1 MKNDK
6 PIIGAGG
13 GIGGKGAGV
22 GGVGGASVPQDNLNS
37 RQYARILELISEGEI
52 DGFPSARSYNRTTE
66 NGEIAYRYA
75 ALKDIFLDNTAI
87 LQADAIIPTNGTAPA
102 SNKFNFQGVNS
113 YLRFGTQNQDWI
125 RGFKA
130 SETPY
135 SVNSIITFATPVVR
149 TVTDTNVDA
158 VRVTI
163 SVPQLQWFNANGTI
177 SGAQVNISVQLSYD
191 GAPYTDDPAEGA
203 IRSGDTRMQFN
214 GRTADLYQR
223 SFVVDFLKPW
233 SSSVAIKIIRE
244 TPDAGS
250 PPDPPNATRIDKIY
264 WATYS
269 EVRYSKLRYPNSAL
283 VGFVLPSEQFNSI
296 PSRAFRIRGIKVQIP
311 SNARPALG
319 PYGRGALIFKNEPW
333 DGTFT
338 QSTSGGYTWGGKQWT
353 SDPAWIL
360 WDLLTNKRY
369 GFGDHI
375 QTSKLDKWAFYEAS
389 QYCSA
394 RNTYLTDGRSGTT
407 DDYDAQTGKHGI
419 DDGTGVFEPRFSC
432 SVNIQT
438 QEEAYKLIND
448 MCSTFRAMPFWSTG
462 ALALAQ
468 DRPTDF
474 SYCFSPANVINGD
487 FTYSGSSLK
496 TRHTVVQVSY
506 MDLDARDVNYEVV
519 EDAEAIAKYGVIK
532 ADISAFA
539 CTSRGQARRIGE
551 WMLYSEQNETNT
563 ISFQTSADA
572 GIMVRPGDVVQ
583 VYDPVISGERRGGR
597 VKTATTTQ
605 ILIDDTTQTVL
616 PNLTQNPVIR
626 VLLPDGT
633 FGSSRISDTSGNIVF
648 LETALVSTPQPGAP
662 FVISSDDVR
671 PTLWRVLSVT
681 EEEGALYTITG
692 LAYSAQKYDY
702 VERHQ
707 EIPVRDITNL
717 NVPPP
722 ATSNIQAAEYLY
734 ESNGQVVQKIIVSW
748 QPVPQAYQYRFR
760 YRVTNGNWTTAYPKA
775 PEYEILGT
783 EVGRYEFEIT
793 TENSA
798 RRGSN
803 AATATFD
810 AIGKTAP
817 PSTIPDLF
825 IAPIDDKNAELYW
838 PQATDIDVK
847 IGGQI
852 RIRHSPLADG
862 TATWGQSNDIV
873 PAVAG
878 SSTRKIVPLLEG
890 TYFIRAVDSTGNE
903 SAGTASVIVDL
914 PAPQD
919 TLLIQEYREEDN
931 SPPFNGTTNNMSYN
945 EEEIG
950 LILASDTLVDDM
962 ATDGDWDAL
971 GLIDYIGGAASEG
984 SYIFAETL
992 DLGGTY
998 DIDLRNILKTRAY
1011 EPGNLW
1017 DDRLENID
1025 LWDDIDG
1032 DDLGAAN
1039 CQLYVR
1045 TTTDNPSGSPTWGEW
1060 QPFVNNT
1067 TRGRGFQ
1074 FKLIATSNNPAQNV
1088 VVEELGVITQF
1099 QRRVES
1105 ERNKTSGAAAYA
1117 VTFPTAF
1124 YGTPSIGITAQDM
1137 GTGDYF
1143 TVSSISR
1150 TGFTVTFR
1158 NSGGSMVSKVFDYQA
1173 VGHGRQIT

>member
-6 PIIGAGG
+6 TIIGAGG
-13 GIGGKGAGV
+13 GGGGGGGKG
-22 GGVGGASVPQDNLNS
+22 GGTGGAGGASVPRDNLNS
-37 RQYARILELISEGEI
+37 VKYARVLELISEGEI
-52 DGFPSARSYNRTTE
+52 EGFPSARSYTKDTVEYN
-66 NGEIAYRYA
+66 NA
-75 ALKDIFLDNTAI
+75 ALKDTFLDNTPI
-87 LQADAIIPTNGTAPA
+87 LREGANVA
-102 SNKFNFQGVNS
+102 SLQDSDFNFKGVLN
-113 YLRFGTQNQDWI
+113 YLRFGTQSQDWI
-125 RGFKA
+125 RGFRL
-130 SETPY
+130 SETP
-135 SVNSIITFATPVVR
+135 SNVSALVTFAVPVTR
-149 TVTDTNVDA
+149 TITDTNVDA
-158 VRVTI
+158 MRITM
-163 SVPQLQWFNANGTI
+163 SLPQLQFFKADGSVTGT
-177 SGAQVNISVQLSYD
+177 QVNIRVEVSYD
-191 GAPYTDDPAEGA
+191 GGAFSSDPANGG
-203 IRSGDTRMQFN
+203 IPSGDSRMQFK

-223 SFVVDFLKPW
+223 AFVIDFTQSW
-233 SSSVAIKIIRE
+233 TTSVAVRVVRE
-244 TPDAGS
+244 TEDAPAG
-250 PPDPPNATRIDKIY
+250 DPPNSTRVDEIY
-264 WATYS
+264 WASYS
-269 EVRYSKLRYPNSAL
+269 EIRYSKLRYPNSAL
-283 VGFVLPSEQFNSI
+283 VGFVIPAEQFGSI
-296 PSRAFRIRGIKVQIP
+296 PSRSFRIRGIKVRIP

-319 PYGRGALIFKNEPW
+319 PFGRGALIFKDEPW

-338 QSTSGGYTWGGKQWT
+338 QSTSGGYTWGGTQWT

-360 WDLLTNKRY
+360 WDLLTSTRY
-369 GFGDHI
+369 GLGDHI
-375 QTSKLDKWAFYEAS
+375 QASKLDKWAFYEAS

-394 RNTYLTDGRSGTT
+394 RNTRPSGST
-407 DDYDAQTGKHGI
+407 DDYDPATGRHGL
-419 DDGTGVFEPRFSC
+419 DDGTGTFEPRFSC

-506 MDLDARDVNYEVV
+506 MDLNARDVNYEVV
-519 EDAEAIAKYGVIK
+519 EDADAIAKYGVVK
-532 ADISAFA
+532 ANISAFA

-551 WMLYSEQNETNT
+551 WLLYSEQNETNT

-583 VYDPVISGERRGGR
+583 VYDAVISGERRGGR

-605 ILIDDTTQTVL
+605 IAIDDATATVI
-616 PNLTQNPVIR
+616 PASNLNPVIR

-633 FGSSRISDTSGNIVF
+633 FGSSRIGSSSGNIIF
-648 LETALVSTPQPGAP
+648 LETELPSTPQPGAV

-692 LAYSAQKYDY
+692 LSYLQQKYDY
-702 VERHQ
+702 VERQ
-707 EIPVRDITNL
+707 QAIPARDVTNL

-722 ATSNIQAAEYLY
+722 ATTNIQASEYLY

-748 QPVPQAYQYRFR
+748 QPVAAAFQYRFR
-760 YRVTNGNWTTAYPKA
+760 YRLTNGNWTTAYTKA
-775 PEYEILGT
+775 AEYEIIET

-793 TENSA
+793 TENFA
-798 RRGSN
+798 RRGGNS
-803 AATATFD
+803 ATATFD
-810 AIGKTAP
+810 AVGKTAP
-817 PSTIPDLF
+817 PNTIPDLF
-825 IAPIDDKNAELYW
+825 IAPIDQYNAELYW
-838 PQATDIDVK
+838 PQTVDIDVR

-852 RIRHSPLADG
+852 RIRHSPLTDG

-873 PAVAG
+873 PAVSG

-890 TYFIRAVDSTGNE
+890 TYFIRAVDSIGNE
-903 SAGTASVIVDL
+903 SAGTASVVVDL

-919 TLLIQEYREEDN
+919 VLLIQEYREEDN
-931 SPPFNGTTNNMSYN
+931 SPPFNGTVDNMSYN

-971 GLIDYIGGAASEG
+971 SLIDYIGGAASEG
-984 SYIFAETL
+984 SYIFNETL
-992 DLGGTY
+992 DLSAVY
-998 DIDLRNILKTRAY
+998 DINLRNILKTRAY

-1017 DDRLENID
+1017 DDRPENID

-1045 TTTDNPSGSPTWGEW
+1045 TTNDNPAGTPTWGNW

-1074 FKLIATSNNPAQNV
+1074 FKVEATSNNPAQNV
-1088 VVEELGVITQF
+1088 VVEELGVITEF
-1099 QRRVES
+1099 QRRIES

-1124 YGTPSIGITAQDM
+1124 YSTPSVGITAQDM
-1137 GTGDYF
+1137 DAGDYF
-1143 TVSSISR
+1143 TVSAVSR

-1158 NSGGSMVSKVFDYQA
+1158 DSGANIVSKTFDYQA

>member
-1 MKNDK
+1 MTEDK
-6 PIIGAGG
+6 KAIIGAGG
-13 GIGGKGAGV
+13 ATSGKGAGT
-22 GGVGGASVPQDNLNS
+22 GGAGGASVPRDNLNS
-37 RQYARILELISEGEI
+37 VQYARILELISEGEI
-52 DGFPSARSYNRTTE
+52 EGFPSARNYTKDTADYN
-66 NGEIAYRYA
+66 NA
-75 ALKDIFLDNTAI
+75 ALKDIFIDNTPVLREDAVI
-87 LQADAIIPTNGTAPA
+87 GSLQD
-102 SNKFNFQGVNS
+102 SDFNFKGVLN
-113 YLRFGTQNQDWI
+113 YLRFGTQNQTWI
-125 RGFKA
+125 LGFRA
-130 SETPY
+130 SETPEN
-135 SVNSIITFATPVVR
+135 VGSIVTYTTPVTR
-149 TVTDTNVDA
+149 TITDTEVDA

-163 SVPQLQWFNANGTI
+163 NLPQLQFFKADGSVVGT
-177 SGAQVNISVQLSYD
+177 QVNIRVEVSYD
-191 GAPYTDDPAEGA
+191 GGPYSTV
-203 IRSGDTRMQFN
+203 ISSGDSRMQFL

-223 SFVVDFLKPW
+223 SFVVDLTPGW
-233 SSSVAIKIIRE
+233 TTSAAVRIVRE
-244 TPDAGS
+244 TVDAPTG
-250 PPDPPNATRIDKIY
+250 DPANSTRVDKIY
-264 WATYS
+264 WGSYAAIK
-269 EVRYSKLRYPNSAL
+269 YSKLRYPNSAL
-283 VGFVLPSEQFNSI
+283 VGFILPAEQFGSI
-296 PSRAFRIRGIKVQIP
+296 PSRSFRVRGIKVKIP

-319 PYGRGALIFKNEPW
+319 PYARGALIYTDSPW

-338 QSTSGGYTWGGKQWT
+338 QSTSGGYTFGGTQWT

-360 WDLLTNKRY
+360 WDLLTSKRY

-375 QTSKLDKWAFYEAS
+375 DTSKLDKWSFFEAS

-394 RNTYLTDGRSGTT
+394 RNTYLIDGRSGTT
-407 DDYDAQTGKHGI
+407 DDYDSQTGRHGLKGP
-419 DDGTGVFEPRFSC
+419 DGIYEPRFSC

-462 ALALAQ
+462 SLSVAQ

-474 SYCFSPANVINGD
+474 SYCFTPANVINGD
-487 FTYSGSSLK
+487 FNYSGSSLK

-519 EDAEAIAKYGVIK
+519 EDAAAIAKYGVVK

-551 WMLYSEQNETNT
+551 WLLYSEQNETNT

-605 ILIDDTTQTVL
+605 ILIDDTTQTVIPSSTL
-616 PNLTQNPVIR
+616 NPVIR

-633 FGSSRISDTSGNIVF
+633 FGSSVIDSSSGNLIY
-648 LETALVSTPQPGAP
+648 LQTALSATPQPGAV

-692 LAYSAQKYDY
+692 LAYSQQKYDY
-702 VERHQ
+702 VERDQ
-707 EIPVRDITNL
+707 PIPVRDITNL

-722 ATSNIQAAEYLY
+722 ATSNIQATEYLY
-734 ESNGQVVQKIIVSW
+734 ESNGQVVSKIIVSW
-748 QPVPQAYQYRFR
+748 QAVPQAYQYRFR
-760 YRVTNGNWTTAYPKA
+760 FRVADGNWTTVYPKA
-775 PEYEILGT
+775 PEYEIIGT
-783 EVGRYEFEIT
+783 DVGRYEFEIT

-810 AIGKTAP
+810 AVGKTAP

-847 IGGQI
+847 IGGQV
-852 RIRHSPLADG
+852 RIRHSPLTDG
-862 TATWGQSNDIV
+862 TATWGQANDIV

-931 SPPFNGTTNNMSYN
+931 SPPFNGTVNNMSYN
-945 EEEIG
+945 EEELG

-962 ATDGDWDAL
+962 ATDGNWDAL
-971 GLIDYIGGAASEG
+971 GLIDYIGGAASSG
-984 SYIFAETL
+984 SYQFSETL
-992 DLGGTY
+992 DLGSVY
-998 DIDLRNILKTRAY
+998 DIDLRTILKTRAY

-1017 DDRLENID
+1017 DDRLEDID

-1039 CQLYVR
+1039 CSLYVR
-1045 TTTDNPSGSPTWGEW
+1045 TTNDNPSGSPTWGLW

-1074 FKLIATSNNPAQNV
+1074 FKVEATSNNPAQNV
-1088 VVEELGVITQF
+1088 VIEELGVVTTF
-1099 QRRVES
+1099 QRRIES

-1124 YGTPSIGITAQDM
+1124 YGTPSVGITAQDM
-1137 GTGDYF
+1137 ATGDYF

-1173 VGHGRQIT
+1173 VGHGRQIV

>member
-1 MKNDK
+1 MANDK
-6 PIIGAGG
+6 AILGAGG
-13 GIGGKGAGV
+13 GGGGKGGGGGGTGGA
-22 GGVGGASVPQDNLNS
+22 GGVSVPRDNLNS
-37 RQYARILELISEGEI
+37 VQYARILELISEGEI
-52 DGFPSARSYNRTTE
+52 EGFPSARNFAKGTTE
-66 NGEIAYRYA
+66 YNNA
-75 ALKDIFLDNTAI
+75 ALKDTFIDNTPVIREDANI
-87 LQADAIIPTNGTAPA
+87 SSLQD
-102 SNKFNFQGVNS
+102 SDYNFKGVLN
-113 YLRFGTQNQDWI
+113 YLQFGTQNQDWI
-125 RGFKA
+125 RGFRL
-130 SETPY
+130 SETPFN
-135 SVNSIITFATPVVR
+135 VNALVRYAVPITR
-149 TVTDTNVDA
+149 TITDTNVDA
-158 VRVTI
+158 VRITI
-163 SVPQLQWFNANGTI
+163 SLPQLQFFKSDGSVTG
-177 SGAQVNISVQLSYD
+177 SQVNIRVEVSYD
-191 GAPYTDDPAEGA
+191 GGPFSSDPANGG
-203 IRSGDTRMQFN
+203 IPSGDSRMQFK

-223 SFVVDFLKPW
+223 AFVVDFTQPW
-233 SSSVAIKIIRE
+233 TTSVAVRVVRE
-244 TPDAGS
+244 TLDAPAG
-250 PPDPPNATRIDKIY
+250 DPPNSTRVDELY
-264 WATYS
+264 WASYS
-269 EVRYSKLRYPNSAL
+269 AIRYSKLRYPNSAL
-283 VGFVLPSEQFNSI
+283 VGFVIPAEQFSNI
-296 PSRAFRIRGIKVQIP
+296 PSRAFRIRGIKVRIP

-319 PYGRGALIFKNEPW
+319 LFGRGALIYKDEPW

-338 QSTSGGYTWGGKQWT
+338 QSTSGGFTFGGTQWT

-360 WDLLTNKRY
+360 WDLLTNTRY

-375 QTSKLDKWAFYEAS
+375 QASKLDKWAFYEAS

-394 RNTYLTDGRSGTT
+394 RNTYLIDGRSGTT
-407 DDYDAQTGKHGI
+407 DDYDPTTGRHGLN
-419 DDGTGVFEPRFSC
+419 DGTGVFEPRFSC

-462 ALALAQ
+462 SLALTQ

-474 SYCFSPANVINGD
+474 SYCFSPANVVNGD

-519 EDAEAIAKYGVIK
+519 EDAEAIAKYGVVK

-551 WMLYSEQNETNT
+551 WLLYSEQNETNT

-597 VKTATTTQ
+597 VSTATTTQ
-605 ILIDDTTQTVL
+605 IRIDDTTQTVI
-616 PNLTQNPVIR
+616 PSLTQNPAIR

-633 FGSSRISDTSGNIVF
+633 FGSSRISSRSGNIIF
-648 LETALVSTPQPGAP
+648 LETALVSTPQAGAP
-662 FVISSDDVR
+662 FVITSDDVR
-671 PTLWRVLSVT
+671 PTLWRVISVT

-692 LAYSAQKYDY
+692 LAYSQQKYDY
-702 VERHQ
+702 VERQQ
-707 EIPVRDITNL
+707 EIPTRDITNL

-722 ATSNIQAAEYLY
+722 ATGNIQATEYLY

-748 QPVPQAYQYRFR
+748 RPVPEAFQYRFR
-760 YRVTNGNWTTAYPKA
+760 YRLSNGNWTTVFPKA
-775 PEYEILGT
+775 PEYEILDT
-783 EVGRYEFEIT
+783 DVGRYEFEIT
-793 TENSA
+793 TENAA
-798 RRGSN
+798 RRGGN

-810 AIGKTAP
+810 AVGKTAP
-817 PSTIPDLF
+817 PNTIPDLF

-838 PQATDIDVK
+838 PQAVDIDVK

-862 TATWGQSNDIV
+862 TATWGQANDIV

-903 SAGTASVIVDL
+903 ASGTATVIVDL

-919 TLLIQEYREEDN
+919 SLLIQEYREEDN

-984 SYIFAETL
+984 SYVFAETL
-992 DLGGTY
+992 DLGNTY

-1017 DDRLENID
+1017 DDRLEDID
-1025 LWDDIDG
+1025 LWNDIDG

-1045 TTTDNPSGSPTWGEW
+1045 TTTGNPSGSPTWGAW

-1105 ERNKTSGAAAYA
+1105 ERNKTSGAGAYA

-1173 VGHGRQIT
+1173 VGHGRQIN